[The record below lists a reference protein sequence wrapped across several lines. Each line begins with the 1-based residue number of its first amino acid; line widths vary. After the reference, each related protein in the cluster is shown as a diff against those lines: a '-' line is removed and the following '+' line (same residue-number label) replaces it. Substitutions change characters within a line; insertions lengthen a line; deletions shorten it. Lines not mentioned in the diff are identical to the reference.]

1 MATLTIVQK
10 LDLGFGFL
18 FFFGFGF
25 FFLLLI
31 LVIELKFLLK
41 KRNLKEKFKNLRSP
55 PVVLGSLPLLH
66 LALGGSF
73 LLSVTRSTS
82 W

>member
-18 FFFGFGF
+18 VFWGLFFW
-25 FFLLLI
+25 LLI
-31 LVIELKFLLK
+31 LVIELKFLSK
-41 KRNLKEKFKNLRSP
+41 KILKEKFKNLRSP

-66 LALGGSF
+66 WPWEGHFFSL
-73 LLSVTRSTS
+73 
-82 W
+82 